1 MCTLFGSSLSA
12 TLLYGVIFPVKN
24 TNYSETIVLK
34 PMKINLI
41 MKDIYM
47 INYTP
52 REIRKK
58 EKKTKKIDSLFF
70 VMEVYISGSKSRNI
84 FKPAT

>member
-47 INYTP
+47 INYIVHIVNIKP
-52 REIRKK
+52 K
-58 EKKTKKIDSLFF
+58 EA
-70 VMEVYISGSKSRNI
+70 G
-84 FKPAT
+84 